1 MENYLT
7 GLADARWYLK
17 KKKSENPFVE
27 DYELE
32 IDETPSLQQYLA
44 YWYQSLIEMIR
55 WMVEIVRVDII
66 TELSMMAS
74 QMDMP
79 REVHL

>member
-66 TELSMMAS
+66 TDVLIVAS
-74 QMDMP
+74 HLVMP
-79 REVHL
+79 RK